1 MNRAEF
7 ESMDSRLE
15 QAMTEIRSD
24 SVDPAVVE
32 AAADRVWA
40 RLAAVQKGEHIRGC
54 ADFQALI
61 PEFKAGRLPEMKTT
75 LVRDHLHECVACRRV
90 YEGRVVAMPAA
101 MAPARRAPVFRWA
114 AAAAVLVVAG
124 GTVWFAYQ
132 QYGAGPGRTIVQ
144 AVNGTLYEVAAD
156 GNFRAVQAG
165 SELVDGAEI
174 RTAKDSNAMVQLR
187 DGSVVELRERSG
199 LSTLAT
205 ASDLT
210 VRLSGGSIIVQAA
223 KRRKGHLYVATADCR
238 VAVTGT
244 VFSVVSGV
252 KGSRVSVVE
261 GEVQVSSDNRNH
273 VLRPGD
279 QMATSPSIEP
289 STVREDVSWS
299 RNREKLIQQLDKLT
313 TQIQQIQLPQVRYSS
328 RLLDRLPATT
338 ALYASI
344 PNLGGYLAEAQNIF
358 NQSVAQNPEL
368 RRWWMTNAGE
378 VEPIIAI
385 VRGASEYL
393 GEEIVIAGLADEA
406 SRMIGPVVLAET
418 KKDGFAEFLKKN
430 IPGAA
435 IETRPGFVVFGEHTV
450 AVKTVAAALDSP
462 NPGFKGTTLHG
473 RVAETYRGGAGFL
486 LAADLT
492 RVNDAPGSAEGV
504 GFFLAEQKEVR
515 NQMEMR
521 ATIGF
526 KGERPGVA
534 GWLASPA
541 PMGSLEYI
549 SPDATV
555 VAAFV
560 VKDPKAI
567 IEQLIPIGERLL
579 GPGQA
584 PENSAA
590 LKQDLLAAL
599 GGEFSVSFDGP
610 IFPPSWKLIV
620 EVYDPARAHAALQNV
635 VQAYNTEMAKR
646 GGQPLRTGQETVD
659 GRTFHMIA
667 GAVPN
672 PLTEAHYTFANGY
685 LIASSTRALIT
696 KALQIKTAGTSISRS
711 AKFSELAPRD
721 RYATYSAVVYENLGT
736 TLAPLAG
743 ILGSFVPPQASRD
756 SQAAIAALGD
766 IKPMLIG
773 AFAEGDEITIAAG
786 GGMLARGMSG
796 LLSGN
801 LLGMIGGPLQM
812 GQRQR
817 GRERVR

>member
-1 MNRAEF
+1 VTAGAE
-7 ESMDSRLE
+7 
-15 QAMTEIRSD
+15 
-24 SVDPAVVE
+24 
-32 AAADRVWA
+32 
-40 RLAAVQKGEHIRGC
+40 LA
-54 ADFQALI
+54 
-61 PEFKAGRLPEMKTT
+61 
-75 LVRDHLHECVACRRV
+75 
-90 YEGRVVAMPAA
+90 
-101 MAPARRAPVFRWA
+101 
-114 AAAAVLVVAG
+114 
-124 GTVWFAYQ
+124 
-132 QYGAGPGRTIVQ
+132 
-144 AVNGTLYEVAAD
+144 
-156 GNFRAVQAG
+156 
-165 SELVDGAEI
+165 DGAEI
-174 RTAKDSNAMVQLR
+174 RTAKDSDAMVQLR

-210 VRLSGGSIIVQAA
+210 VRLSRGSIIVQAA

-252 KGSRVSVVE
+252 KGSRVSVLE
-261 GEVQVSSDNRNH
+261 GEVQVSRDNQNQT
-273 VLRPGD
+273 LRPGD
-279 QMATSPSIEP
+279 QLATSPTIET
-289 STVREDVSWS
+289 STVRDDVSWS
-299 RNREKLIQQLDKLT
+299 RNREKLIQQVEKLT
-313 TQIQQIQLPQVRYSS
+313 TQIQQIQFPAVRYSS

-338 ALYASI
+338 AMYASI
-344 PNLGGYLAEAQNIF
+344 PNLGNYLAEAQGVF
-358 NQSVAQNPEL
+358 TQSVAQNPDL
-368 RRWWMTNAGE
+368 KRWWAANAGDI
-378 VEPIIAI
+378 EPVVAI

-393 GEEIVIAGLADEA
+393 GEEIVVAGLANEA
-406 SRMIGPVVLAET
+406 GRMIGPVVLAET
-418 KKDGFAEFLKKN
+418 KKDGFAEFLKTN
-430 IPGAA
+430 IPRAV
-435 IETRPGFVVFGEHTV
+435 IETRPGLVVFGENAV

-462 NPGFKGTTLHG
+462 NPGFKGTPFHG
-473 RVAETYRGGAGFL
+473 RLAETYRGGAGFL

-492 RVNDAPGSAEGV
+492 RVNDMRNDVGGV

-549 SPDATV
+549 SPEATV

-567 IEQLIPIGERLL
+567 IEQLIPVGERLL

-584 PENSAA
+584 PENGAE
-590 LKQDLLAAL
+590 LKQDLVAAL

-620 EVYDPARAHAALQNV
+620 ETYDPARAHAALQRV
-635 VQAYNTEMAKR
+635 VEAYNAAVTKR

-659 GRTFHMIA
+659 GRTFYMIA

-672 PLTEAHYTFANGY
+672 PLTEAHYTFVNGY
-685 LIASSTRALIT
+685 MIAGPTRALIT
-696 KALQIKTAGTSISRS
+696 KAMQIKTAGTSIARS
-711 AKFSELAPRD
+711 AKFSDLVPRD
-721 RYATYSAVVYENLGT
+721 RYANYSAVVYENLGT

-743 ILGSFVPPQASRD
+743 ILGSFVPPQASREG
-756 SQAAIAALGD
+756 QAAIAALGD

-773 AFAEGDEITIAAG
+773 AYAVGDEITVAAG
-786 GGMLARGMSG
+786 GNMLARGMSG

-801 LLGMIGGPLQM
+801 LLGVIGGPLQM

-817 GRERVR
+817 ERERVR

>member
-1 MNRAEF
+1 
-7 ESMDSRLE
+7 
-15 QAMTEIRSD
+15 MTEIRND

-40 RLAAVQKGEHIRGC
+40 RLAAAQKGEHIRGC

-61 PEFKAGRLPEMKTT
+61 PEFKAGRLSEMKTT

-90 YEGRVVAMPAA
+90 YEGRVVTMPAA
-101 MAPARRAPVFRWA
+101 SAAPERRVPVFRWA

-156 GNFRAVQAG
+156 GNLRPVAAG
-165 SELVDGAEI
+165 AELADGAEI
-174 RTAKDSNAMVQLR
+174 RTAKDSDAMVQLR

-199 LSTLAT
+199 FSTLAT

-210 VRLSGGSIIVQAA
+210 VRMSGGSIIVQAA
-223 KRRKGHLYVATADCR
+223 KRGKGHLYVATADCR

-261 GEVQVSSDNRNH
+261 GEVQVSRDNQNQ

-279 QMATSPSIEP
+279 QLATSPSIEP

-313 TQIQQIQLPQVRYSS
+313 TQIQQIHFPAVRYSS

-338 ALYASI
+338 VLYASI
-344 PNLGGYLAEAQNIF
+344 PNLGQYLAEAQDVF
-358 NQSVAQNPEL
+358 NQSVSQNPDL
-368 RRWWMTNAGE
+368 RRWWSANAGE
-378 VEPIIAI
+378 IERVVAI
-385 VRGASEYL
+385 MRGASEYL
-393 GEEIVIAGLADEA
+393 GEEIVITGLAGEA
-406 SRMIGPVVLAET
+406 GRMIGPIVLAET
-418 KKDGFAEFLKKN
+418 KKEGLAEFLKKSF
-430 IPGAA
+430 PGAVL
-435 IETRPGFVVFGEHTV
+435 ETRPGVVVFGEH
-450 AVKTVAAALDSP
+450 AAEVNSVVVALDSP
-462 NPGFKGTTLHG
+462 NPGFKGTPLHG

-526 KGERPGVA
+526 KGERPGIA
-534 GWLASPA
+534 GWLASPS

-555 VAAFV
+555 VAAFI

-567 IEQLIPIGERLL
+567 IEQLVPLGERLL
-579 GPGQA
+579 GPGTA
-584 PENSAA
+584 LENSAA
-590 LKQDLLAAL
+590 LKQDLIAAL

-610 IFPPSWKLIV
+610 IFPPSWKLIT
-620 EVYDPARAHAALQNV
+620 EVYDPARAHAALQRV
-635 VQAYNTEMAKR
+635 VEAYNTQAAKR
-646 GGQPLRTGQETVD
+646 GAQPLRTGQETVD
-659 GRTFHMIA
+659 GRTFYMIA

-672 PLTEAHYTFANGY
+672 PLTEAYYTFANGY
-685 LIASSTRALIT
+685 MIAGPTKALIT
-696 KALQIKTAGTSISRS
+696 KALQIKVAGTSIGRS
-711 AKFSELAPRD
+711 AKFSELLPRD
-721 RYATYSAVVYENLGT
+721 RYATYSALVYENIGT

-743 ILGSFVPPQASRD
+743 ILGSLVPPRASREG
-756 SQAAIAALGD
+756 QAAIAALGD

-773 AFAEGDEITIAAG
+773 AFAERDEITVAAG
-786 GGMLARGMSG
+786 GNMLARGMSG
-796 LLSGN
+796 LLGGN

-812 GQRQR
+812 GQQRQR
-817 GRERVR
+817 ERERVR